1 MKMWD
6 KKDIE
11 VADGAKVLAQMPLIV
26 SASRSTD
33 VPAFYSDWFIERLEA
48 GYVKWFNPFNG
59 VPLYVSLSAA
69 RLFVFWSKNPA
80 PMLKPM
86 PGRKESPLD
95 ILDARKANY
104 YFQFTMNDY
113 DAEKIEPRV
122 PRLEERIETFKALSQ
137 RIGRD
142 RVIWRFD
149 PLILSDTLTVDKL
162 LEKIERLGDKV
173 KSYTSRLVFSF
184 IDIAV
189 YRKVVANLDRG
200 GIQAREFHADEM
212 EEIAARIGELAK
224 GWGIKAGTC
233 GEIKD
238 LERFG
243 VEHNR
248 CIDDRLIAKCFHHD
262 AELMKFIGARFVQGD
277 MFASTEE
284 ERSDRW
290 VVADDVYAKH
300 KDKGQRAECGC
311 IMSKDVGEYNTCP
324 HLCHYCYANTNNAT
338 AMANWKRHQ
347 AYPYA
352 ETITGR

>member
-1 MKMWD
+1 MKPWD
-6 KKDIE
+6 KQEIE
-11 VADGAKVLAQMPLIV
+11 IAGGAKVMAQMPLIV

-59 VPLYVSLSAA
+59 VPLYVSLNSA

-80 PMLKPM
+80 PMLKSM
-86 PGRKESPLD
+86 QGRKESPLD

-113 DAEKIEPRV
+113 DAAKIEPRV
-122 PRLEERIETFKALSQ
+122 PRLEERIETFKALSK
-137 RIGRD
+137 RIGQD

-149 PLILSDTLTVDKL
+149 PLILSDSLTVEKL
-162 LEKIERLGDKV
+162 LEKIERVGDRIAPF
-173 KSYTSRLVFSF
+173 TSRFVFSF
-184 IDIAV
+184 IDIAA
-189 YRKVVANLDRG
+189 YRKVAANLERG
-200 GIQAREFHADEM
+200 GIKAREFKEGEM
-212 EEIAARIGELAK
+212 EEIAARIGGLVK

-262 AELMKFIGARFVQGD
+262 AELMKFIGAKFVQGD
-277 MFASTEE
+277 MFAPTEE
-284 ERSDRW
+284 ERLDRW
-290 VVADDVYAKH
+290 VVVDDVHAKH
-300 KDKGQRAECGC
+300 KDKGQREACGC
-311 IMSKDVGEYNTCP
+311 IMSKDIGEYNTCP
-324 HLCHYCYANTNNAT
+324 HLCHYCYANTNNAA
-338 AMANWKRHQ
+338 AMENWKRHCQ
-347 AYPYA
+347 CPHA

>member
-1 MKMWD
+1 MQAWNKQE
-6 KKDIE
+6 IE
-11 VADGAKVLAQMPLIV
+11 IVGGAKVSAQMPLIV

-59 VPLYVSLSAA
+59 VPLYVSLSAT

-80 PMLKPM
+80 PMLKLM
-86 PGRKESPLD
+86 QGRKESPLD
-95 ILDARKANY
+95 VLDARKANY
-104 YFQFTMNDY
+104 YFQITMNDY

-149 PLILSDTLTVDKL
+149 PLILSYSLTVEKL
-162 LEKIERLGDKV
+162 LEKIERLGDKIAPF
-173 KSYTSRLVFSF
+173 TSRFVFSF
-184 IDIAV
+184 IDIAA
-189 YRKVVANLDRG
+189 YRKVAANLERG
-200 GIQAREFHADEM
+200 GIKAREFKEGEM
-212 EEIAARIGELAK
+212 AEIASRIGELAK

-248 CIDDRLIAKCFHHD
+248 CIDDRLIAKCFNHD
-262 AELMKFIGARFVQGD
+262 AELMKFIGAKFVQGD
-277 MFASTEE
+277 MFAPTEE
-284 ERSDRW
+284 ERLDRW
-290 VVADDVYAKH
+290 VVADDVHVRH
-300 KDKGQRAECGC
+300 KDKGQREACGC
-311 IMSKDVGEYNTCP
+311 IMSKDIGEYNTCP
-324 HLCHYCYANTNNAT
+324 HLCHYCYANTNNVA
-338 AMANWKRHQ
+338 ALENWKRHCMC
-347 AYPYA
+347 PHA
-352 ETITGR
+352 ETITGK